1 MAPGYSVRR
10 AGVPAS
16 CRRCAYER
24 PWSAIGSKVG
34 TTTSAGAS
42 APRSSAYSGD
52 SGRGSVPSGTAS
64 RKNSSICALVRVGLS
79 AYRVGVPHDVVEHVP
94 AVVDRC
100 GQGSPRGEQAV
111 LHGDDHRG
119 QARGEVAVHPVA
131 LHRGAH
137 EPAAVHVENQRKVVS
152 PGGRG
157 SVHPDAHHT
166 VRQRDLLPPDH
177 RVAIR
182 KPGDHPRDAGHPFAV
197 LRLAERTE
205 ILGRHRR
212 PGRLAPE
219 GSQQPDAQGRLCGVV
234 AKLHR
239 SSHGLFDD
247 AVRPDVRLT
256 IRRAVP
262 SDNRDLRPGGAFA

>member
-1 MAPGYSVRR
+1 
-10 AGVPAS
+10 
-16 CRRCAYER
+16 
-24 PWSAIGSKVG
+24 
-34 TTTSAGAS
+34 
-42 APRSSAYSGD
+42 
-52 SGRGSVPSGTAS
+52 
-64 RKNSSICALVRVGLS
+64 VRVGLS

-152 PGGRG
+152 SGGRG

-166 VRQRDLLPPDH
+166 VRQCDLLPPDH
-177 RVAIR
+177 RAAVR

-197 LRLAERTE
+197 LRVAERTE